1 FEIWIVEK
9 LKQSPGDGI
18 VLAIVVTRSSL
29 PRERLRRV
37 ELTEQIAIE
46 LIGVGGPYRGM
57 M

>member
-1 FEIWIVEK
+1 SKFEK